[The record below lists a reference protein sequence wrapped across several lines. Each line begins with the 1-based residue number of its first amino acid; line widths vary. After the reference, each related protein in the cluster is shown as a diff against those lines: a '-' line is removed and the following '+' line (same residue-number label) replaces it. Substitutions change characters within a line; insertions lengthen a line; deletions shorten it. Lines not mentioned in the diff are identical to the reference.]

1 MAAREKEMRR
11 REEKLGNWTKDKA
24 ARRAA
29 VRQLKNKLKN
39 GPSSDT
45 QSTLS
50 RSSSTA
56 SEWTRD
62 IKDNQ
67 TEKKTTAGDLKQEDE
82 EGYTNLQATPGEG
95 SMDDLR

>member
-1 MAAREKEMRR
+1 MRGDLSSAAKH
-11 REEKLGNWTKDKA
+11 LQ
-24 ARRAA
+24 
-29 VRQLKNKLKN
+29 QLSKIIPVNIIFS

-67 TEKKTTAGDLKQEDE
+67 TEKKTTAEDVKQEDE
-82 EGYTNLQATPGEG
+82 QGYTNLQV
-95 SMDDLR
+95 LIF